1 MNTLESLSLAL
12 TGSPYQSYSY
22 SYPHKTTYRPLEDAL
37 PLEQVWRD
45 QARDA
50 LFLYVHIPFCEM
62 RCGFCNLFTMAKPQD
77 DLATRYMDA
86 LERQATAVKHA
97 LGDASFSRLAI
108 GGGTPTQVSD
118 EAFDRIFDITA
129 RVMGGDLD
137 AIPISCETSPETLT
151 AEKIAIMQARG
162 VTRLSIG
169 VQSFVEQETK
179 GARRPQPPH
188 VLDEALRR
196 CSAAGFDTFNL
207 DLIYGLRHQTPES
220 WRRSLDTAMA
230 YEPEEVFLYPLY
242 VRPLTGLGHSSA
254 SWDDHR
260 LALYRQGRDF
270 LMERGYAQISMRMFR
285 RTDAPQTP
293 GPVYCCQRDGM
304 VGLGAGARSYAGA
317 WHYSSEYAVGRRGVV
332 SIIEEFT
339 ERPSERFAQLDYGFE
354 LDDLEQRRRLFIIS
368 MLSHEGM
375 SEALYEATFNEPVT
389 GAFGAELD
397 ALAELGLAAYDAPSA
412 TYKLTT
418 KGFDYSDVI
427 GPWLY
432 SAQVKRLSEA
442 FELA

>member
-1 MNTLESLSLAL
+1 VNTLESLSLAL
-12 TGSPYQSYSY
+12 TGSPYQAYSY
-22 SYPHKTTYRPLEDAL
+22 SYPHKTAYGPLKEPL
-37 PLEQVWRD
+37 PLEQVWRE

-77 DLATRYMDA
+77 ELATRYMDA
-86 LERQATAVKHA
+86 LQRQAEEVKRA
-97 LGDASFSRLAI
+97 LGDASFARFAI

-118 EAFDRIFDITA
+118 ADFDRIFDIAAHT
-129 RVMGGDLD
+129 MGCDLD
-137 AIPISCETSPETLT
+137 AVPISCETSPETISD
-151 AEKIAIMQARG
+151 EKIAIMKARG

-169 VQSFVEQETK
+169 VQSFHENETK

-188 VLDEALRR
+188 VLDSALRR
-196 CSAAGFDTFNL
+196 IAAAGFDTFNL
-207 DLIYGLRHQTPES
+207 DLIYGLRHQTAQS
-220 WRRSLDTAMA
+220 WQSSLETAMG

-242 VRPLTGLGHSSA
+242 VRPLTGLGHSST

-270 LMERGYAQISMRMFR
+270 LMARGYAQVSMRMFR
-285 RTDAPQTP
+285 RTDAGETP

-332 SIIEEFT
+332 SIIEDFS
-339 ERPSERFAQLDYGFE
+339 EREARRFAQLDYGFE
-354 LDDLEQRRRLFIIS
+354 LDADELRRRLFIIS
-368 MLSHEGM
+368 LLSHEGV
-375 SEALYEATFNEPVT
+375 SQALYESTFDEPVT
-389 GAFGAELD
+389 LAFGAELD
-397 ALAELGLAAYDAPSA
+397 ALTQLNMVEHDSNLG
-412 TYKLTT
+412 TYKLTL

-432 SAQVKRLSEA
+432 SEQVQRLSES